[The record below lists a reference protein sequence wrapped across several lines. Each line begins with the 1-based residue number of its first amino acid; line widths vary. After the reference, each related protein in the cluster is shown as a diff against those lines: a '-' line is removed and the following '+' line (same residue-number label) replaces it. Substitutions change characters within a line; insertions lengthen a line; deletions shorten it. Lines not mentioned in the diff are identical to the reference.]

1 MTHARVT
8 AEMRRTIAELVREGC
23 SVVLKPDGTIMFKPK
38 PETEEPDE
46 RRSMAEKDGRAITKH
61 TGLTSCTAS
70 GWTIG
75 PVLSVLGGRV
85 KP

>member
-46 RRSMAEKDGRAITKH
+46 YDNFAWKK
-61 TGLTSCTAS
+61 
-70 GWTIG
+70 
-75 PVLSVLGGRV
+75 
-85 KP
+85 